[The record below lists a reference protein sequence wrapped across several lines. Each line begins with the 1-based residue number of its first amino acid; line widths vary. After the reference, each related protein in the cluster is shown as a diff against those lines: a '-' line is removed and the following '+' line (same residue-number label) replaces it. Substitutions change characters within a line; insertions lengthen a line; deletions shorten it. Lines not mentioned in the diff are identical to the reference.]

1 MSKRLLLA
9 LAFLFSAGLIGT
21 APTQS
26 RATESLPAEIKA
38 GETRLILN
46 GSGARTKAFMELYN
60 AGLYLTKSSN
70 NPKAIIAA
78 DEPMAIRIK
87 ITSGWVS
94 QSNLVESLEDG
105 FTNSTG
111 GNTREIRTE
120 IDQFRACFQ
129 DEISKGDVF
138 DMLSLPNKGVV
149 VSKNGKYKGTVSGA
163 KFKQSLFGI
172 WLSDK
177 PADSTLKQAM
187 VSPKTVR

>member
-9 LAFLFSAGLIGT
+9 MAFLFSVSVLGA
-21 APTQS
+21 APNQT

-38 GETRLILN
+38 GETRLVLN

-60 AGLYLTKSSN
+60 AGLYLTKASN
-70 NPKAIIAA
+70 NPKTIVTA

-94 QSNLVESLEDG
+94 QGNLLESLEDG

-111 GNTREIRTE
+111 GNSREIRTE

-129 DEISKGDVF
+129 DDISKGDVF
-138 DMLSLPNKGVV
+138 DLLYLPAKGVV
-149 VSKNGKYKGTVSGA
+149 VSKNGKYKGMISGL
-163 KFKQSLFGI
+163 KFKQALFGI

-177 PADSTLKQAM
+177 PADTALRQAM
-187 VSPKTVR
+187 ITPKTVR

>member
-9 LAFLFSAGLIGT
+9 MAFLFSVSVLGA
-21 APTQS
+21 APNQT

-38 GETRLILN
+38 GETRLVLN

-60 AGLYLTKSSN
+60 AGLYLTKASN
-70 NPKAIIAA
+70 NPKAIVTA

-94 QSNLVESLEDG
+94 QGNLLESLEDG

-111 GNTREIRTE
+111 GNSREIRTE

-129 DEISKGDVF
+129 DDISKGDVF
-138 DMLSLPNKGVV
+138 DLLYLPAKGVV
-149 VSKNGKYKGTVSGA
+149 VSKNGKYKGMITGL
-163 KFKQSLFGI
+163 KFKQALFGI

-177 PADSTLKQAM
+177 PADTALRQAM
-187 VSPKTVR
+187 ITPKTVR

>member
-9 LAFLFSAGLIGT
+9 MVYLFSANFLAA
-21 APTQS
+21 APS
-26 RATESLPAEIKA
+26 ATLANESLPAEIKA
-38 GETRLILN
+38 GETRLVLN

-70 NPKAIIAA
+70 NPKEIIAA

-94 QSNLVESLEDG
+94 QNNLVESLEDG

-111 GNTREIRTE
+111 GNTREMRKE

-129 DEISKGDVF
+129 EDISKGDVF
-138 DMLSLPNKGVV
+138 DMLYLPGKGVV
-149 VSKNGKYKGTVSGA
+149 VSKNGKYKGTVVGT
-163 KFKQSLFGI
+163 KFKQALFGI

-177 PADSTLKQAM
+177 PADTALKQALI
-187 VSPKTVR
+187 SPKTVR

>member
-9 LAFLFSAGLIGT
+9 MTFLFSAGLLGA
-21 APTQS
+21 APNQS
-26 RATESLPAEIKA
+26 RANEPLPAEIKA

-87 ITSGWVS
+87 IISGWVS
-94 QSNLVESLEDG
+94 QSNLVESLEEG

-129 DEISKGDVF
+129 DDISKGDVF
-138 DMLSLPNKGVV
+138 DMLYLPNKGVV
-149 VSKNGKYKGTVSGA
+149 VSKNGKYKGTVSSA
-163 KFKQSLFGI
+163 KFKQALFGI

-177 PADSTLKQAM
+177 PADSSLKQAM
-187 VSPKTVR
+187 ITPKTVR

>member
-9 LAFLFSAGLIGT
+9 MALLFSAGFFGT
-21 APTQS
+21 APTQT
-26 RATESLPAEIKA
+26 RATETLPAEIKA
-38 GETRLILN
+38 GETRLVLN

-105 FTNSTG
+105 FTNATG
-111 GNTREIRTE
+111 GSTREIRTE

-138 DMLSLPNKGVV
+138 DMLYLPNKGVV
-149 VSKNGKYKGTVSGA
+149 VSKNGKYKGTVSGV
-163 KFKQSLFGI
+163 KFKQALFGI

-177 PADSTLKQAM
+177 PADSSLKQAM
-187 VSPKTVR
+187 VTPKTVR

>member
-9 LAFLFSAGLIGT
+9 MAFLFSVSFLGVSPNQT
-21 APTQS
+21 

-38 GETRLILN
+38 GETRLVLN

-60 AGLYLTKSSN
+60 AGLYLTKASN
-70 NPKAIIAA
+70 NPKAIVTA

-94 QSNLVESLEDG
+94 QGNLLESLEDG

-111 GNTREIRTE
+111 GNSREIRTE

-129 DEISKGDVF
+129 DDISKGDVF
-138 DMLSLPNKGVV
+138 DLLYLPAKGVV
-149 VSKNGKYKGTVSGA
+149 VSKNGKYKGMITGL
-163 KFKQSLFGI
+163 KFKQALFGI

-177 PADSTLKQAM
+177 PADTALRQAM
-187 VSPKTVR
+187 ITPKTVR

>member
-9 LAFLFSAGLIGT
+9 MTFLFSAGLLGA
-21 APTQS
+21 APNQS
-26 RATESLPAEIKA
+26 GANEPLPAEIKA

-87 ITSGWVS
+87 IISGWVS
-94 QSNLVESLEDG
+94 QSNLVESLEEG

-129 DEISKGDVF
+129 DDISKGDVF
-138 DMLSLPNKGVV
+138 DMLYLPSKGVV
-149 VSKNGKYKGTVSGA
+149 VSKNGKYKGTVSSV
-163 KFKQSLFGI
+163 KFKQALFGI

-177 PADSTLKQAM
+177 PADTSLKQAM
-187 VSPKTVR
+187 ITPKTVR

>member
-1 MSKRLLLA
+1 MSKFLLLA
-9 LAFLFSAGLIGT
+9 MAFLFSAGLLGASPKQT
-21 APTQS
+21 N
-26 RATESLPAEIKA
+26 ATESLPAEIKA
-38 GETRLILN
+38 GEVRLVLN

-94 QSNLVESLEDG
+94 QSNLVDSLEDG
-105 FTNSTG
+105 FNNATG
-111 GNTREIRTE
+111 GNTREVRTQ

-129 DEISKGDVF
+129 EEISKGDVF
-138 DMLSLPNKGVV
+138 DMLYLPSKGVV
-149 VSKNGKYKGTVSGA
+149 VSKNGKYKGTIGGV
-163 KFKQSLFGI
+163 KFKQALFGI

-177 PADSTLKQAM
+177 PADSSLKQAM
-187 VSPKTVR
+187 VTPKTVR

>member
-9 LAFLFSAGLIGT
+9 MAFLFSVSVLGA
-21 APTQS
+21 APNQT

-38 GETRLILN
+38 GETRLVLN

-60 AGLYLTKSSN
+60 AGLYLTKASN
-70 NPKAIIAA
+70 NPKAIVTA

-94 QSNLVESLEDG
+94 QGNLLESLEDG

-111 GNTREIRTE
+111 GNSREIRTE

-129 DEISKGDVF
+129 DDISKGDVF
-138 DMLSLPNKGVV
+138 DLLYLPAKGVV
-149 VSKNGKYKGTVSGA
+149 VSKNGKYKGMISGL
-163 KFKQSLFGI
+163 KFKQALFGI

-177 PADSTLKQAM
+177 PADTALRQAM
-187 VSPKTVR
+187 ITPKTVR

>member
-1 MSKRLLLA
+1 MA
-9 LAFLFSAGLIGT
+9 LLFSAGLLGT
-21 APTQS
+21 APSQT
-26 RATESLPAEIKA
+26 RATESLPAEIQA
-38 GETRLILN
+38 GETRLVLN

-60 AGLYLTKSSN
+60 AGLYLTKSNN

-94 QSNLVESLEDG
+94 QSNLVESLEEG

-111 GNTREIRTE
+111 GNTKEIRKE

-138 DMLSLPNKGVV
+138 DMLYLPSKGLV
-149 VSKNGKYKGTVSGA
+149 VSKNGKYKGTVNGV
-163 KFKQSLFGI
+163 KFKQALFGI

-177 PADSTLKQAM
+177 PADSSLKQAM
-187 VSPKTVR
+187 VTPRTVR